1 MQVDEAAATVRVMTW
16 NIHGGIGPDG
26 EVDLDR
32 VVNLIRHHDP
42 DILALQ
48 EVDSRRSRYMPENVF
63 EHLAEGLGSHSAEAR
78 LITAPDGDF
87 GHVLISRWPISRTR
101 LHDISVPRR
110 EKRAAIETTVETPA
124 GPLHIV
130 SAHFGLGFK
139 ERRKQAA
146 TLAAAAQS
154 SPERTIL
161 LGDFNDW
168 FWRSGVEIALRPIFP
183 ERTRHRTFPARL
195 PLLDLDRIYWR
206 PAGLLVRSWTD
217 PQAYKTSDHLPV
229 IAELDLAR

>member
-1 MQVDEAAATVRVMTW
+1 MEVDEAATVRVMTW

-26 EVDLDR
+26 HVDIDR
-32 VVNLIRHHDP
+32 VVKLIRRHDP

-87 GHVLISRWPISRTR
+87 GHVLISRWPISRTK

-110 EKRAAIETTVETPA
+110 EPRAAMETTVATPA
-124 GPLHIV
+124 GPLHLV
-130 SAHFGLGFK
+130 AAHLGLGFK

-154 SPERTIL
+154 SPERTIM

-168 FWRSGVEIALRPIFP
+168 FWRGAVEGALGPIFQ
-183 ERTRHRTFPARL
+183 ERTRHKTFPARF
-195 PLLDLDRIYWR
+195 PLLDLDRVYCR
-206 PAGLLVRSWTD
+206 PAGTLVRSWTD
-217 PQAYKTSDHLPV
+217 PLAYETSDHLPV
-229 IAELDLAR
+229 IAELSLTR